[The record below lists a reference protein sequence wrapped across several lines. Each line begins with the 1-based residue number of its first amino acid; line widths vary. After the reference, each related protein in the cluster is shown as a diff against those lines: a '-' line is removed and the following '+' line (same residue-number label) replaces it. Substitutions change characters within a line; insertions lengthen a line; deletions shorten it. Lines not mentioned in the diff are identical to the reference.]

1 MTVSVAIGRHAG
13 QSRVIKV
20 YSASFF
26 RLVLMET
33 LQ

>member
-1 MTVSVAIGRHAG
+1 MTVSVAIAAIAG

-26 RLVLMET
+26 RVGFDGT

>member
-1 MTVSVAIGRHAG
+1 MTVSVAIAVTAG

-26 RLVLMET
+26 RFGFDGT